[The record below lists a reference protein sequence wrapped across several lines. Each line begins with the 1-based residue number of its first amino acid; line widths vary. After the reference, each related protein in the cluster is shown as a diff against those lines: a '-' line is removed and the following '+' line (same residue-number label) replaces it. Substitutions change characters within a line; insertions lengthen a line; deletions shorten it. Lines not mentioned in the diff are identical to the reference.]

1 MVVVDYAALNVESIK
16 VTLDEAVL
24 IIVLDRAKQRNS
36 YGGTLPTE
44 LIEMFTFADR
54 DDRVRVVVVTAE
66 PDAPAY
72 CSGADISSGWSQ
84 LFKPEDEAEGETG
97 ALPWTHRI
105 NAIDVVVAHRDTGG
119 KLSMAVYNCRKITI
133 AAVNGHAAGV
143 GMTAMQLPFDLRF
156 VWEGAKLVFPF
167 VRRGINAEAT
177 SSYLLPRL
185 LGHSRA
191 NSLLLTG
198 AVVSPTSPLIS
209 SLYHEIIP
217 RREDV
222 FPAAL
227 KLAKDLASNTS
238 QISIAYT
245 KGLLQHPGDTI
256 EDNHIL
262 DSRAIRLTGSS
273 ADAAEGAV
281 AFKEK
286 RPPRF
291 PDTLSKNSSPWYPWW
306 KLVDVRHRKAKL

>member
-1 MVVVDYAALNVESIK
+1 MAIVDYGALKLEAIIAI
-16 VTLDEAVL
+16 LDGAVL
-24 IIVLDRAKQRNS
+24 VITLNRAKQRNS

-44 LIEMFTFADR
+44 LIRTFDLADK
-54 DDRVRVVVVTAE
+54 DDRVRVIVVTAE
-66 PDAPAY
+66 SDAPAY
-72 CSGADISSGWSQ
+72 CSGADISKGWGG
-84 LFKPEDEAEGETG
+84 LFKPEDEVEGET
-97 ALPWTHRI
+97 
-105 NAIDVVVAHRDTGG
+105 AHRDTGG
-119 KLSMAVYNCRKITI
+119 QVAMAIYNCRKITI

-167 VRRGINAEAT
+167 VRRGINTEAT

-185 LGHSRA
+185 VGYSRA

-198 AVVSPTSPLIS
+198 ATFSPTSPLIS

-227 KLAKDLASNTS
+227 ALAKDLASNAS
-238 QISIAYT
+238 QISVAYT

-256 EDNHIL
+256 EENHIL
-262 DSRAIRLTGSS
+262 DSRALKLTGSG
-273 ADAAEGAV
+273 ADAAEGAL
-281 AFKEK
+281 AFKER
-286 RPPRF
+286 RPPKF
-291 PDTLSKNSSPWYPWW
+291 PDMLSKISSPWYPWW
-306 KLVDVRHRKAKL
+306 KIVDVRHRKAKL

>member
-1 MVVVDYAALNVESIK
+1 MVVVDYAAPNVESIK

-44 LIEMFTFADR
+44 LIEMFTLADR

-84 LFKPEDEAEGETG
+84 LFKPEDEAEGET
-97 ALPWTHRI
+97 
-105 NAIDVVVAHRDTGG
+105 AHRDTGG